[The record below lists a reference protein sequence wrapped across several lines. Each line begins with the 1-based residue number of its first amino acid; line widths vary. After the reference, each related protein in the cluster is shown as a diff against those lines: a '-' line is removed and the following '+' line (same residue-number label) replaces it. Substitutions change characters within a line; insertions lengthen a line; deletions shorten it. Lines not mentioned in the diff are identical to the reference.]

1 MIVVKGQPL
10 GIMNKM
16 DFNDILNLLQRR
28 ANRPLNLKEI
38 QEMLDLSAGERKAI
52 GKSLKSMV
60 RDGSLVQLKGGRFAL
75 PGKVNL
81 VVGTLGVHRDGY
93 GFVSPA
99 DSKAHDVFIPAR
111 HIRPA
116 MHGDMVVVR
125 LERSLRTG
133 RPEGRVI
140 RVEQRANQT
149 LVGRYLTDHGVGY
162 VSPVDPHLRDD
173 LLIPPG
179 AAGDARPGQMVLVE
193 IESYPGPSR
202 GGVGRISEVIGDA
215 SDPDVEIR
223 IAAIQFKLPYE
234 FSPEALVEADK
245 VSLSVGKEDLVG
257 REDLRHLNF
266 VTIDGETAKDFDDAV
281 AIARHDKGYR
291 LWVAIADVAHYVAAG
306 SVIDQEALQR
316 GTSVYFPGTCLP
328 MLPEA
333 LSNGICSLNPQ
344 VDRLVMVAELDFDA
358 SGHRVGLRFCLAV
371 MRSRARL
378 TYTEVAAALVNKTPN
393 LVDKTPNL
401 VDDASEVLS
410 EQQDLV
416 EGLEIMRELAELRI
430 ESRHQRGSLDFDLP
444 EVEVQLDSQGRPEN
458 IVRTERNLAHRLIEE
473 FMLAANEA
481 VAAWLVQQREPMIF
495 RVHEAPSEGKMA
507 AFQEF
512 IAHFNQGISLPVEGV
527 KPKLLQEL
535 LDRVAGQPVE
545 HVINHVL
552 LRSLPQAYYS
562 VNNLGH
568 FGLAADNYCH
578 FTSPIRR
585 YPDLAVHR
593 VLKQQLTGRKGTRQG
608 DKVSLEEV
616 AQSSSL
622 AERRAMEAERDII
635 NLKKCQFIEDKVGE
649 TYRGMVT
656 SVHAFGFFV
665 ELLDIYVEG
674 LVHVSS
680 LGDDFYQ
687 YEEDRHRLIGMNR
700 RREFGIGT
708 PVEVRVHKVDLERR
722 EIDFRLVEEQ
732 HPGRGTRDE
741 GRGKHKLKR
750 RGAKGGSRR

>member
-1 MIVVKGQPL
+1 
-10 GIMNKM
+10 
-16 DFNDILNLLQRR
+16 
-28 ANRPLNLKEI
+28 
-38 QEMLDLSAGERKAI
+38 
-52 GKSLKSMV
+52 MV
-60 RDGSLVQLKGGRFAL
+60 T
-75 PGKVNL
+75 
-81 VVGTLGVHRDGY
+81 GTLAVHRDGY
-93 GFVSPA
+93 GFVSPL
-99 DSKAHDVFIPAR
+99 DDKSQDVFIPAR

-116 MHGDMVVVR
+116 MHGDLVVVR
-125 LERSLRTG
+125 MERSLRTG
-133 RPEGRVI
+133 RLEGRVI

-149 LVGRYLTDHGVGY
+149 LVGRYLTDNGVGY
-162 VSPVDPHLRDD
+162 VSPADPHLRDD

-179 AAGDARPGQMVLVE
+179 AAGDAIPGQMVLVE
-193 IESYPGPSR
+193 VESYPGRCR
-202 GGVGRISEVIGDA
+202 GGVGRISAVIGDA
-215 SDPDVEIR
+215 DDPDVEIR
-223 IAAIQFKLPYE
+223 IAAVQFKLPYE
-234 FSPEALVEADK
+234 FSPEALAEADK
-245 VSLSVGKEDLVG
+245 VCLSVGKEELLG

-266 VTIDGETAKDFDDAV
+266 VTIDGEMAKDFDDAV
-281 AIARHDKGYR
+281 AIARYDKAGNDKGLGDKAKGNERFR

-316 GTSVYFPGTCLP
+316 GTSVYFPGACLP

-344 VDRLVMVAELDFDA
+344 VDRLVMVAELDFNA
-358 SGHRVGLRFCLAV
+358 SGHRTGLRFYQAV
-371 MRSRARL
+371 IRSRARL
-378 TYTEVAAALVNKTPN
+378 TYTEVAALLFDETPTP
-393 LVDKTPNL
+393 VDKTL
-401 VDDASEVLS
+401 DSVADATDALS
-410 EQQDLV
+410 EQQDIV
-416 EGLEIMRELAELRI
+416 EGLEIMRDLAELRI
-430 ESRHQRGSLDFDLP
+430 EARHQRGSLDFDLA
-444 EVEVQLDSQGRPEN
+444 EVQVLLDSQGRPEN

-481 VAAWLVQQREPMIF
+481 VATWLMQQCAPMIF

-535 LDRVAGQPVE
+535 LERVAGQPEE
-545 HVINHVL
+545 HVIKHVL

-568 FGLAADNYCH
+568 FGLAADDYCH

-593 VLKQQLTGRKGTRQG
+593 ILKRQLEGRKATGQS
-608 DKVSLEEV
+608 DEMFLEGV

-622 AERRAMEAERDII
+622 AERRAMAAERDIV

-649 TYRGMVT
+649 TFRGVVT

-665 ELLDIYVEG
+665 ELLDVYVEG

-680 LGDDFYQ
+680 LVDDFYQ
-687 YEEDRHRLIGMNR
+687 YEEDRHRLIGVNR

-708 PVEVRVHKVDLERR
+708 PVEVRVHKVDLKRR
-722 EIDFRLVEEQ
+722 EINFRLVERQ
-732 HPGRGTRDE
+732 NPGRGMRDAGQNPGRGTRNE
-741 GRGKHKLKR
+741 GRGKSKTKSKTKAKARGGKR
-750 RGAKGGSRR
+750 GGRR

>member
-1 MIVVKGQPL
+1 MGKI
-10 GIMNKM
+10 
-16 DFNDILNLLQRR
+16 DFNDILDLLQQR
-28 ANRPLNLKEI
+28 ANRPLRLKEI
-38 QEMLDLSAGERKAI
+38 QEMLDLSAGERKVI
-52 GKSLKSMV
+52 GKILKSMV
-60 RDGSLVQLKGGRFAL
+60 KDGSLVQLKGGRFAL

-81 VVGTLGVHRDGY
+81 VVGTLSVHRDGY
-93 GFVSPA
+93 GFVVPV
-99 DSKAHDVFIPAR
+99 DGKAQDVFVPAR

-116 MHGDMVVVR
+116 MHGDTVVAR

-140 RVEQRANQT
+140 RVEERAHQV
-149 LVGRYLTDHGVGY
+149 LVGRYLTDHGVSY
-162 VSPVDPHLRDD
+162 VSPVDPHLPEDI
-173 LLIPPG
+173 LIPPG
-179 AAGDARPGQMVLVE
+179 ATGDAGPGQMVLVE
-193 IESYPGPSR
+193 IEHYPGRSR
-202 GGVGRISEVIGDA
+202 GAVGRISEVLGDA
-215 SDPDVEIR
+215 TDPDVEIR
-223 IAAIQFKLPYE
+223 IAAIQFNLPYE
-234 FSPEALVEADK
+234 FSPEVLDEAGKVPLQVDK
-245 VSLSVGKEDLVG
+245 QELAG

-266 VTIDGETAKDFDDAV
+266 MTIDGETAKDFDDAV
-281 AIARHDKGYR
+281 AIARLDEGYR
-291 LWVAIADVAHYVAAG
+291 LWVAIADVAHYVAVG
-306 SVIDQEALQR
+306 SVIDREALER

-358 SGHRVGLRFCLAV
+358 AGHRVGLRFCQAV
-371 MRSRARL
+371 IHSRARL
-378 TYTEVAAALVNKTPN
+378 TYTEVAAI
-393 LVDKTPNL
+393 
-401 VDDASEVLS
+401 
-410 EQQDLV
+410 LV
-416 EGLEIMRELAELRI
+416 EESPEVRSAQQHLVEDLEVMRDLAALRI
-430 ESRHQRGSLDFDLP
+430 EFRRKRGSLDFDLP
-444 EVEVQLDSQGRPEN
+444 EAQILLDLQGRPEN
-458 IVRTERNLAHRLIEE
+458 IVRTERNMAHRLIEE

-481 VAAWLVQQREPMIF
+481 VAAWLAEQREPMVF
-495 RVHEAPSEGKMA
+495 RVHDAPSEGKMA

-512 IAHFNQGISLPVEGV
+512 IAYFNQGISLPVEGV

-535 LDRVAGQPVE
+535 LDRVAGCPEE

-593 VLKQQLTGRKGTRQG
+593 ILKKRLGGKKGTLQSDG
-608 DKVSLEEV
+608 VSLEEI
-616 AQSSSL
+616 AQQSSK
-622 AERRAMEAERDII
+622 AERRAMEAERDIV
-635 NLKKCQFIEDKVGE
+635 NLKKCQFIEDKVGGKF
-649 TYRGMVT
+649 RGMVT

-680 LGDDFYQ
+680 LADDFYQ

-708 PVEVRVHKVDLERR
+708 QVEVRVHKVDLDRR
-722 EIDFRLVEEQ
+722 EIDFRLVEERNTG
-732 HPGRGTRDE
+732 PAVAKAMAGM
-741 GRGKHKLKR
+741 RGKRKSKAHGGKR
-750 RGAKGGSRR
+750 GSRR